1 MVDKA
6 ARDEK
11 RPKKDSQAGASP
23 AVPSHAQT
31 TETVRPE
38 PARQLLVNAAAAVA
52 VLAGVIA
59 AVWRTLQ

>member
-23 AVPSHAQT
+23 AVASHAQT

-52 VLAGVIA
+52 VLVGVIA
-59 AVWRTLQ
+59 TVWRTLQ